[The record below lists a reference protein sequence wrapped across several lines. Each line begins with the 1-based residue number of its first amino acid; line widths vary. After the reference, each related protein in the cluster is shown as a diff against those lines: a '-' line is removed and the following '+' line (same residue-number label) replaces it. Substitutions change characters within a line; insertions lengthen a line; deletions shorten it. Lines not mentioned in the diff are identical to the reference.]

1 MGRVKVTMLV
11 VRRTRPP
18 AMATGQEM
26 RCTLM
31 IDQVYGDQLA
41 PFATLDGSQ
50 SGREPPSSDESSLI
64 SAILG
69 EVENMLKVVD
79 TKWMLEDEVPS

>member
-1 MGRVKVTMLV
+1 MGRVRLTMLV

-26 RCTLM
+26 RCTPM
-31 IDQVYGDQLA
+31 IDQVNGDQLA
-41 PFATLDGSQ
+41 PFVALDGFQ
-50 SGREPPSSDESSLI
+50 SGRGPPSSDKSSLI

-69 EVENMLKVVD
+69 EVENMLRCC
-79 TKWMLEDEVPS
+79 